1 MCHIC
6 RRNDAFS
13 NRHFRDYARAGFV
26 PDEYG
31 TGSAFINK
39 RHTRKIRRVR
49 EDVAWKKDWQLT

>member
-26 PDEYG
+26 PDEVGILHMG
-31 TGSAFINK
+31 TK
-39 RHTRKIRRVR
+39 KQVRRIRRAR
-49 EDVAWKKDWQLT
+49 EKVAWKKAE